1 MNDPILINIKKI
13 PEGYSEG
20 IYNYKNY
27 GITKTT
33 FNNGNSLKVYGEE
46 LGGNDRISFNYY
58 LTKRKDLIKPC
69 EMPEQKVVHFL
80 KNVIMNKTI
89 KENSN

>member
-1 MNDPILINIKKI
+1 MNDPILNSIKKI

-27 GITKTT
+27 GIAKTV
-33 FNNGNSLKVYGEE
+33 FNNGNSYKVYGEE
-46 LGGNDRISFNYY
+46 LGGNDYISFNYY
-58 LTKRKDLIKPC
+58 ITKGKDLIKPC

-80 KNVIMNKTI
+80 KNVTINKTF
-89 KENSN
+89 KEDSN